1 MAKQK
6 ESVNKSAA
14 IRDLVTQNPK
24 MPVKEI
30 VTTLAGKGIEVKPG
44 MVYFV
49 KGRMK
54 KGKQGKARAKAEGS
68 TGDGRIAKSDPVAVI
83 RKVKNLASEVGGM
96 AKLRALL
103 EALAE

>member
-54 KGKQGKARAKAEGS
+54 KGKRKGRAKAEVS
-68 TGDGRIAKSDPVAVI
+68 TGDGRTAKSDPVAVI

-96 AKLRALL
+96 AKLRALVEVL
-103 EALAE
+103 GE

>member
-14 IRDLVTQNPK
+14 GRELLKQNPK

-30 VTTLAGKGIEVKPG
+30 IATLAEKGIEVKPG
-44 MVYFV
+44 IVYFT

-54 KGKQGKARAKAEGS
+54 KGKRKDRAKSEVS
-68 TGDGRIAKSDPVAVI
+68 TGDGRTAKSDPVVVI

-96 AKLRALL
+96 SKLKALV